1 MKDNDDTYNEE
12 FPNDWATAF
21 NAGAA
26 LSERKEFEINETPAV
41 LIPDG
46 YKVQTFEEHR
56 ERPIRIER
64 CVATHT
70 ARAFV
75 KYVKRFWDDGTM
87 VFADGSKATFTAV
100 IDYHRSADVPDWCRH
115 SVTYACPTSREWDA
129 WMKSSG
135 KVMTQ
140 AQFAEFIEDNLVDIV
155 QPVGAEMLEVAKT
168 LDARTS
174 VRFKSGI
181 RLDNG
186 ETQLVYEE
194 MIDGA
199 AGAKGQIKI
208 PQTIKLALRVFQGED
223 PYEVEARFKYRIKEG
238 ALTMWQEL
246 VRPERIT
253 EDAFRGILERIAEEL
268 DLVPVIEAAA

>member
-1 MKDNDDTYNEE
+1 MNSNDETYNEE

-26 LSERKEFEINETPAV
+26 LSEHKYFDINDTPAV
-41 LIPDG
+41 LVPER
-46 YKVQTFEEHR
+46 YRVQTFEEHR
-56 ERPIRIER
+56 DRPLRIEQK
-64 CVATHT
+64 VNAIT
-70 ARAFV
+70 AAAFAD
-75 KYVKRFWDDGTM
+75 YVRRFCDDGTV
-87 VFADGSKATFTAV
+87 VFANSPATTFKA
-100 IDYHRSADVPDWCRH
+100 ILDYHQGVFPDWCQHTVSYVCPH
-115 SVTYACPTSREWDA
+115 SKEWQT
-129 WMKSSG
+129 WSEKSG
-135 KVMTQ
+135 KVMNQ

-155 QPVGAEMLEVAKT
+155 QPNGAEMLEVAKT
-168 LDARTS
+168 LDARS
-174 VRFKSGI
+174 NVRFKSAI

-199 AGAKGQIKI
+199 AGAKGQLKI

-246 VRPERIT
+246 VRPERII

-268 DLVPVIEAAA
+268 DGAPVIEAAA

>member
-1 MKDNDDTYNEE
+1 MKDNEATYSEE

-26 LSERKEFEINETPAV
+26 LSESAAFEISQTPAV
-41 LIPDG
+41 LIPEG
-46 YKVQTFEEHR
+46 YRVQTFEDHR
-56 ERPIRIER
+56 QRPIRIER
-64 CVATHT
+64 SVAAHT

-75 KYVKRFWDDGTM
+75 EYVKRFWDDGTM
-87 VFADGSKATFTAV
+87 VFADSGKTVFTAV
-100 IDYHRSADVPDWCRH
+100 IDYHRSAVLPDWCRH
-115 SVTYACPTSREWDA
+115 YVTYKCPTSLEWGS
-129 WMKSSG
+129 WSEKSG
-135 KVMTQ
+135 KVMNQ

-155 QPVGAEMLEVAKT
+155 QPIGAEMLEVAKT
-168 LDARTS
+168 LDARSS
-174 VRFKSGI
+174 VRFKSAI

-223 PYEVEARFKYRIKEG
+223 PYEVEARFKYRIKDG
-238 ALTMWQEL
+238 ALTMWYEL
-246 VRPERIT
+246 VRPQRII
-253 EDAFRGILERIAEEL
+253 EDAFRGVMERIAEEL
-268 DLVPVIEAAA
+268 NEVPVIEASA